1 MSSKTQFGLICLII
15 CIIGVGLNI
24 HINNETKRILRVQNI
39 FIPMIATK
47 SFFLG
52 CIGGSRGD
60 IELCKRLSNIHE
72 DDISSIIKVSE

>member
-1 MSSKTQFGLICLII
+1 MNSKTQFYLIALII

-24 HINNETKRILRVQNI
+24 HINNETKRILNVQNV
-39 FIPMIATK
+39 FIPTIATK

-72 DDISSIIKVSE
+72 DDILSVIKVEE